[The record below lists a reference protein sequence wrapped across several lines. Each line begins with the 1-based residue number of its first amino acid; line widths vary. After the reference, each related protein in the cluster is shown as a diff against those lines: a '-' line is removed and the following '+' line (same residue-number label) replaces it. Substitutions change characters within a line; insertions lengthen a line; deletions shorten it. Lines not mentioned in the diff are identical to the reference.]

1 MGRQAASF
9 HYRRRSRASHVQY
22 NIYSTS
28 FSQDGLLA
36 SVVTIFIYCTVY
48 TVYTV
53 QYIYSIQY
61 IQYILYIHGALAR
74 QMKMFWN
81 RSASSQLCEQ
91 YITHVYVQYI
101 YTVCIYGALA
111 RTNNTF
117 ELQNDV
123 TLRLFPERSFSKF
136 SGLYA
141 SLTVQYMNSKLQ
153 TPNYHMF

>member
-1 MGRQAASF
+1 MARTKTNTQGVLGSALG
-9 HYRRRSRASHVQY
+9 
-22 NIYSTS
+22 
-28 FSQDGLLA
+28 DGFLLGWILA
-36 SVVTIFIYCTVY
+36 S
-48 TVYTV
+48 
-53 QYIYSIQY
+53 
-61 IQYILYIHGALAR
+61 
-74 QMKMFWN
+74 W
-81 RSASSQLCEQ
+81 
-91 YITHVYVQYI
+91 
-101 YTVCIYGALA
+101 CIV